1 MSRRDSGLPN
11 VVLAGFMGT
20 GKSTV
25 GALVASE
32 LDWPCVD
39 TDSLIE
45 KEVGMPVREIF
56 ATHGEPAF
64 RALEQ
69 QACAQ
74 AAGRR
79 EVVVSVGGGAVLDT
93 VNRRALESSGV
104 VVLLICERD
113 TLVERLQ
120 ESARRGERP
129 LLGEGLGDS
138 IDTLLRAR
146 KAVYSLIPLRVD
158 TTHLTIGE
166 AAKHVLALYYQAIRG
181 RVPA

>member
-1 MSRRDSGLPN
+1 MSRKGRGLPN

-25 GALVASE
+25 GALVASD
-32 LDWPCVD
+32 LGWPCVD

-45 KEVGMPVREIF
+45 QEVGMPVREIF
-56 ATHGEPAF
+56 VTHGEPAF

-69 QACAQ
+69 QACAR
-74 AAGRR
+74 ASRHR
-79 EVVVSVGGGAVLDT
+79 EAVVSVGGGAVLDAG
-93 VNRRALESSGV
+93 NSRALESNGV
-104 VVLLICERD
+104 VVLLTCERD
-113 TLVERLQ
+113 TLVARLQ

-129 LLGEGLGDS
+129 LLAEGLGDS

-146 KAVYSLIPLRVD
+146 EAVYSLIPLRVD
-158 TTHLTIGE
+158 TTYLTTRE
-166 AAKHVLALYYQAIRG
+166 VAEQVLALYYQAIRG